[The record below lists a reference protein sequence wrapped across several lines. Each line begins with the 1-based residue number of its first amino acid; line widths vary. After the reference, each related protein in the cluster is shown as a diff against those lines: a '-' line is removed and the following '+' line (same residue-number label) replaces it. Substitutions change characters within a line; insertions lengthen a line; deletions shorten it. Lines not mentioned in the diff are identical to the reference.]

1 MGLLLFFEYFQK
13 EFFLDLHAEGPL
25 TVKISNCMQIVTNK
39 VITYLEKNSVLF
51 ENPGSRRL
59 TEDAVK
65 AKLRRVI
72 YNKIF
77 TQRFGRSYFN
87 NHCNL
92 RFVTIIQVFKENF
105 KRKTPSA
112 SYLEYV

>member
-1 MGLLLFFEYFQK
+1 
-13 EFFLDLHAEGPL
+13 
-25 TVKISNCMQIVTNK
+25 MQIVTNK

-112 SYLEYV
+112 SYLAYV